1 MGPDPAQRLPAIP
14 VLELG
19 TAAPVALVEA
29 ERART
34 LDLVAAATRF
44 MPRPALKAADQ
55 LSRRWL
61 ERAETPYL
69 PEIEAV
75 AEALGQP
82 GGWFLNA
89 CYEWGCTSAV
99 GPLPGGEVNR
109 LLRVLDWTLAGLGK
123 TIVAARRE
131 GPAGS
136 WTDLTW
142 PGFSG
147 VIQATAPGRFAAAFN
162 QAPMQVRGTGYLL
175 DWARNRHAVW
185 RRPALPPAHLLRRVF
200 DQAPSYQVAKAWL
213 VETPL
218 ALPAIFL
225 ICGPKAGE
233 ACVVERLE
241 DHAEVIEGPAAAANH
256 WQRVARPGRA
266 RGAGSEGRRGQLARD
281 HGAAGDDFAWLRPPV
296 LNATTRLA
304 MTAEPASGKLRAQG
318 FEKDGPAT
326 AVLSLKEGAE
336 SPPLGR

>member
-1 MGPDPAQRLPAIP
+1 MRQDPAGGLPAIP

-19 TAAPVALVEA
+19 TAAPVAMVEA

-34 LDLVAAATRF
+34 LSLVAAATRF
-44 MPRPALKAADQ
+44 VPRPALQAADH

-61 ERAETPYL
+61 ERADTPYL
-69 PEIEAV
+69 PEIAAV

-99 GPLPGGEVNR
+99 GPLPGKETNR
-109 LLRVLDWTLAGLGK
+109 LIRVLDWTLAGLGK
-123 TIVAARRE
+123 TIVAARRA
-131 GPAGS
+131 GPAGP

-142 PGFSG
+142 PGYSG
-147 VIQATAPGRFAAAFN
+147 VIQALAPGRFAAAFN
-162 QAPMQVRGTGYLL
+162 QAPMHVKGSGYLL

-200 DQAPSYQVAKAWL
+200 DQAASYAQAKTWL

-233 ACVVERLE
+233 ACVIERLE

-256 WQRVARPGRA
+256 WQRVERPSRP
-266 RGAGSEGRRGQLARD
+266 RGAGSPGRRDQLARD
-281 HGAAGDDFAWLRPPV
+281 QGSAGDDFAWLRPPV
-296 LNATTRLA
+296 LNPTTRLA
-304 MTAEPASGKLRAQG
+304 MTAEPATGNLKAQG

-326 AVLSLKEGAE
+326 AVLCLNEA
-336 SPPLGR
+336 